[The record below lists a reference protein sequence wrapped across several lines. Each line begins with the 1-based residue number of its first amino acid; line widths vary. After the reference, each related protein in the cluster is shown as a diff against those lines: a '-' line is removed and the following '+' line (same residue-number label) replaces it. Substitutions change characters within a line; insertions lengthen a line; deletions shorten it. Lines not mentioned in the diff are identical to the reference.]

1 MLNRRSFLLAVFMLL
16 FAAAINLLLD
26 ENQLDAEQPENL
38 NRNDPDLFMRNA
50 TITQFTETGDKQHR
64 IKAERFTHFP
74 LTDITTLKQ
83 PDMTLFGTDEDTDPW
98 DIIAKNGRLLPKVV
112 FRDEI
117 VELWEDVLAIQ
128 TDPNGNFI
136 NIRTDSLTIYP
147 GTDYAE
153 TDQPVIIDD
162 NAGRTTAAGMK
173 AYFEEGKFLFFSR
186 EQQRVKT
193 ILLPDFNKS
202 TD

>member
-1 MLNRRSFLLAVFMLL
+1 MLNSRSFLLAVFMLL